1 MTCLNFGS
9 AVVLK
14 VYVYCMFYP
23 RSILGPI
30 VGHVGDG
37 NFHVFYPVHP
47 DDTETMNKVHEV
59 SHKMSL

>member
-1 MTCLNFGS
+1 
-9 AVVLK
+9 
-14 VYVYCMFYP
+14 MFYP